1 MYIVV
6 LCVLI
11 LAYFAF
17 ILLRKDFDERKMVN
31 NIVFAVLAF
40 CCYIFLMIIVG
51 VDAGTKDWNFLNT
64 LPTANVS
71 PFTFCIAPLILLLP
85 AKVRRYFLTL
95 ISMLS
100 LGMILSPILGCI
112 RNAVIHYAFHPHF
125 LLDYIAHV
133 LISLWGIYIVI
144 SDQTVKKVKDYIISG
159 SIIVGVAV
167 VMMILNVIFD
177 TSFFGLSLSGKHN
190 IYNVVLV
197 DNSYLSAFIYFA
209 GLVVVLV
216 AGTFYSKF
224 LAWIRSK
231 IFDKDPANATEG

>member
-1 MYIVV
+1 M
-6 LCVLI
+6 
-11 LAYFAF
+11 
-17 ILLRKDFDERKMVN
+17 
-31 NIVFAVLAF
+31 
-40 CCYIFLMIIVG
+40 
-51 VDAGTKDWNFLNT
+51 
-64 LPTANVS
+64 
-71 PFTFCIAPLILLLP
+71 
-85 AKVRRYFLTL
+85 
-95 ISMLS
+95 
-100 LGMILSPILGCI
+100 
-112 RNAVIHYAFHPHF
+112 
-125 LLDYIAHV
+125 

-177 TSFFGLSLSGKHN
+177 TSFFGLSLNGKHN

-231 IFDKDPANATEG
+231 IFDKDPAKETGE